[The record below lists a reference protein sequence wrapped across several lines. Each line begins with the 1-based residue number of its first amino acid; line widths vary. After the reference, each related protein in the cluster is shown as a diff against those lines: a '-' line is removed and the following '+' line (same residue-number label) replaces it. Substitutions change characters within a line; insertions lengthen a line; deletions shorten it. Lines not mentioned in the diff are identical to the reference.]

1 MAYPTVSA
9 PYGLK
14 PINLIGGQVFA
25 GATRQRRIASSA
37 SSIGF
42 GDPIKF
48 ASDGTVVVTTETTT
62 PPATGFAGVFLGCTF
77 VSSVTGQPT
86 WSQSWTS
93 GTSIKANTFIY
104 AYVCEDPDQ
113 LFQVAVV
120 TGTTVV
126 STTTGLTYTN
136 VNNNVALVANT
147 LNTTSGDSRQ
157 AILLSSAD
165 VTATLPLRIV
175 DLVPDTAFDYG
186 GTTYYPEAIVKFNAP
201 YVVPSSGT
209 ATVTGGHAYYNPVGL

>member
-1 MAYPTVSA
+1 MAYPTVDK

-25 GATRQRRIASSA
+25 GATRQRRIASGA

-42 GDPIKF
+42 GDPVIF
-48 ASDGTVVVTTETTT
+48 VNDGTIAVSTSTTAA
-62 PPATGFAGVFLGCTF
+62 PATGFAGVFLGCQF

-86 WSQSWTS
+86 WSQSWIS
-93 GTSIKANTFIY
+93 GTSVKANTFIY

-147 LNTTSGDSRQ
+147 LNTTTGDSQ
-157 AILLSSAD
+157 QGILLSSAD
-165 VTATLPLRIV
+165 VTASLPVRIV
-175 DLVPDTAFDYG
+175 DLVPDTAFTYS
-186 GTTYYPEAIVKFNAP
+186 GTVYYPEAIVKFNMP
-201 YVVPSSGT
+201 NISGST
-209 ATVTGGHAYYNPVGL
+209 FLGGHAYYNPTGL

>member
-1 MAYPTVSA
+1 MAYPTIDR

-14 PINLIGGQVFA
+14 PVNLIGGQVFA
-25 GATRQRRIASSA
+25 GATRQRRIASGA

-42 GDPIKF
+42 GDPVIF
-48 ASDGTVVVTTETTT
+48 VNDGTIAVSTSTTT
-62 PPATGFAGVFLGCTF
+62 APATGFAGVFLGCQF

-86 WSQSWTS
+86 FSQAWIS
-93 GTSIKANTFIY
+93 GTSVKANTFIT

-126 STTTGLTYTN
+126 STSSGLTYTN
-136 VNNNVALVANT
+136 INNNVALVANT
-147 LNTTSGDSRQ
+147 LNTVSYDSQQ

-165 VTATLPLRIV
+165 VTASLPIRIV
-175 DLVPDTAFDYG
+175 DLVPDTAFTSS
-186 GTTYYPEAIVKFNAP
+186 GTVYYPEAIVKFNMP
-201 YVVPSSGT
+201 NITGST
-209 ATVTGGHAYYNPVGL
+209 FLGGHAYYNPTGL

>member
-1 MAYPTVSA
+1 MAYPTIDK

-25 GATRQRRIASSA
+25 GATRQRRIASGA

-42 GDPIKF
+42 GDPVIF
-48 ASDGTVVVTTETTT
+48 VNDGTIAVSTSTTT
-62 PPATGFAGVFLGCTF
+62 APATGFAGVFLGCQF

-86 WSQSWTS
+86 FSQAWIS
-93 GTSIKANTFIY
+93 GTSVKANTFIT

-126 STTTGLTYTN
+126 STSSGLTYTN
-136 VNNNVALVANT
+136 INNNVALVANT
-147 LNTTSGDSRQ
+147 LNTVSYDSQQ

-165 VTATLPLRIV
+165 VTASLPIRIV
-175 DLVPDTAFDYG
+175 DLVPDTAFTSS
-186 GTTYYPEAIVKFNAP
+186 GTVYYPEAIVKFNMP
-201 YVVPSSGT
+201 NIT
-209 ATVTGGHAYYNPVGL
+209 ASTFLGGHAYYNPTGL

>member
-1 MAYPTVSA
+1 MAYPTVDK

-25 GATRQRRIASSA
+25 GATRQRRIASGA

-42 GDPIKF
+42 GDPVIF
-48 ASDGTVVVTTETTT
+48 VNDGTIAVSTSTTAA
-62 PPATGFAGVFLGCTF
+62 PATGFAGVFLGCQF

-86 WSQSWTS
+86 WSQSWIS
-93 GTSIKANTFIY
+93 GTSVKANTFIY

-126 STTTGLTYTN
+126 STTSGLTYTN

-147 LNTTSGDSRQ
+147 LNTTTGDSQ
-157 AILLSSAD
+157 QGILLSSAD
-165 VTATLPLRIV
+165 VTASLPVRIV
-175 DLVPDTAFDYG
+175 DLVPDTAFTYS
-186 GTTYYPEAIVKFNAP
+186 GTVYYPEAIVKFNMP
-201 YVVPSSGT
+201 NISGST
-209 ATVTGGHAYYNPVGL
+209 FLGGHAYYNPTGL